1 MVCFTQQRKRMSRTL
16 VLEDS
21 ISLSKD
27 MNTHGSFRTAIRPNM
42 IKKKKMMSS
51 FQSAYLKWAPPFVLI
66 SPNSHSD
73 SMLAAG

>member
-1 MVCFTQQRKRMSRTL
+1 MNDESKIMDWNMVCFTQQRKRMSRTL

-42 IKKKKMMSS
+42 IKKKNDEFISECLSKMGTALRLNFS
-51 FQSAYLKWAPPFVLI
+51 K
-66 SPNSHSD
+66 
-73 SMLAAG
+73 